1 MEQPSVTYSATL
13 SIDYFGQTHNRAD
26 PETLN
31 CSSQYQETDIYSEQ
45 QQEQCLTNVT
55 QTRSSYV
62 PRYNRS
68 LQNRKI
74 QRKIR
79 HAKNANTLNY
89 LIQLPR
95 QVTNNPFA
103 DQIFNGADFY

>member
-1 MEQPSVTYSATL
+1 MEQPSVTYSATR

-45 QQEQCLTNVT
+45 QEQCLTNVT

-68 LQNRKI
+68 LQYR
-74 QRKIR
+74 
-79 HAKNANTLNY
+79 
-89 LIQLPR
+89 
-95 QVTNNPFA
+95 
-103 DQIFNGADFY
+103 

>member
-1 MEQPSVTYSATL
+1 MEQPSVTYSATQ
-13 SIDYFGQTHNRAD
+13 SIDYLGQTHNRAD
-26 PETLN
+26 QETLN
-31 CSSQYQETDIYSEQ
+31 YSSQYQETDIYSE

-79 HAKNANTLNY
+79 HAKDANTLNY

-95 QVTNNPFA
+95 QITNNPFA
-103 DQIFNGADFY
+103 DQIFNGANFY